1 MVLILL
7 LLFCNHDNLILKL
20 HQKKSIYLDEGWLF
34 IGSFK
39 VGSVPRMTNNQLK
52 NCLSRKIWKN
62 HHLMYVEERGWVNAQ
77 ILFTNC

>member
-7 LLFCNHDNLILKL
+7 LLLCNYDNLILKKL
-20 HQKKSIYLDEGWLF
+20 HQKKMDEGLLF

-39 VGSVPRMTNNQLK
+39 VSSNQLK

-62 HHLMYVEERGWVNAQ
+62 YYSM
-77 ILFTNC
+77 